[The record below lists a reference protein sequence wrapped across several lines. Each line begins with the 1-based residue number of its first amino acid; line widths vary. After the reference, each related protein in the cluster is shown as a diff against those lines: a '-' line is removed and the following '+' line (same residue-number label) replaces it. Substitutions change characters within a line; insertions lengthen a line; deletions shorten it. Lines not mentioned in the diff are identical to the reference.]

1 MKRKPARKPPAR
13 SVKRTAAAKPVKA
26 TMKPAKKPRRVP
38 ERRGASHSQGDDSK
52 RISQMIELLA
62 REFPD
67 ARCMLDHT
75 SPFELLIATILAA
88 QCTDAMVNQVTRT
101 LFKKYP
107 TPEAFVAAPQE
118 ELEKDIYKTGFF
130 RNKAKSVKS
139 CCASLIE
146 RHAGNTPRTME
157 ELVALGGVG
166 RKTANCVLGVSFGI
180 PSIVVDTHVRR
191 LAGRM
196 GYTVESDPDKIEQD
210 LMKIA
215 PHAEWTHMSH
225 LFASLGRSYC
235 TARKP
240 KCDECPVAHLCPKII
255 D

>member
-1 MKRKPARKPPAR
+1 MKKTPRKPAPVTRAKKALASAKTPAG
-13 SVKRTAAAKPVKA
+13 AAKTV
-26 TMKPAKKPRRVP
+26 PAAL
-38 ERRGASHSQGDDSK
+38 RGEDDAK
-52 RISQMIELLA
+52 RIAKMIEILTA
-62 REFPD
+62 EFPD
-67 ARCMLDHT
+67 ARCMLDHS

-88 QCTDAMVNQVTRT
+88 QCTDAMVNQVTKS
-101 LFKKYP
+101 LFEKHP
-107 TPEAFVAAPQE
+107 TPQSYLDAPQE
-118 ELEKDIYKTGFF
+118 ELEKDIYKTGFY
-130 RNKAKSVKS
+130 RNKAKSLKS

-146 RHAGNTPRTME
+146 KHGGKVPSAME
-157 ELVALGGVG
+157 ELIALGGVG

-180 PSIVVDTHVRR
+180 PGIVVDTHVRR

-215 PHAEWTHMSH
+215 PQKEWTHMSH
-225 LFASLGRSYC
+225 LLAALGRSYC

-240 KCDECPVAHLCPKII
+240 NCAECPVEHLCPKII